1 MREAKYDYGRAY
13 VYDEKGGICLRC
25 KRCGV
30 LQSAEFCLDCR
41 SVDPRFCTG
50 GLYARD
56 LAEERKIIRQQAQAE
71 RRDLLRVIGYSERAI
86 ANHVR

>member
-1 MREAKYDYGRAY
+1 MRELKYEYRRPY
-13 VYDEKGGICLRC
+13 VIDDKGKICLRC

-41 SVDPRFCTG
+41 SVDPRFCAG
-50 GLYARD
+50 GLQAKD
-56 LAEERKIIRQQAQAE
+56 LAAERTKYRTQAQE
-71 RRDLLRVIGYSERAI
+71 DRKMILRVIGYSEQAI